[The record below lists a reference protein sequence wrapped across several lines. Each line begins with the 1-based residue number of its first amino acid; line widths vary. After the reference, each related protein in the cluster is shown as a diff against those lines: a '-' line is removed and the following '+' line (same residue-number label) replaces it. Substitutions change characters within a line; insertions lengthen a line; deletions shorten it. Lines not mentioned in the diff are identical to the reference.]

1 MSKGKTVVIFNDW
14 TFFVYSDTVLD
25 KYIDEKFI
33 STKMKILNFLENTP
47 QVDERIEFEFS
58 TFFYVLSFA
67 IYIIYILIQNLVK
80 IELSVV
86 LI

>member
-47 QVDERIEFEFS
+47 HVDERIEFEFS